1 MSREWT
7 ERHIREL
14 IKKYSSSDGGGTC
27 ADAIELFPLITECS
41 SVSSVSK
48 TGIYLLEHVNAVS
61 KPPLYTKR
69 AIMVFNKPFQFGDKY
84 RMTDVFSGERYIL
97 MYIPRIIESTYYLE
111 IRGRTMDVYDIGDKL
126 NDIPVDSIE
135 SRSQW
140 WDANK
145 GEKLGVFDCSEK
157 LCYMGGRGDTI
168 NTFTSPRN
176 YGIMVTSEVE
186 LKGAT
191 LVAEITCEYEA
202 GANNTWPRPASP
214 F

>member
-14 IKKYSSSDGGGTC
+14 IKKYSSSDGGGGTC
-27 ADAIELFPLITECS
+27 ADVIELFPLITTCN
-41 SVSSVSK
+41 SVSSSSM

-69 AIMVFNKPFQFGDKY
+69 AIMLLGKPSFGDKY

-97 MYIPRIIESTYYLE
+97 MYIPKIIESTYYFE
-111 IRGRTMDVYDIGDKL
+111 ISGSTMDVYDIGNKL

-186 LKGAT
+186 LKGAN
-191 LVAEITCEYEA
+191 LVAEITCKYEA
-202 GANNTWPRPASP
+202 GASNTWPRPSSP